1 MRFVLLLAF
10 LSYSLCSFSQQLHIY
25 YDAITDSVRYVQDGK
40 EVINPTI
47 KKGKKIELHVINYN
61 DYLYDLSIKIEQE
74 EIKIPSGG
82 LGSMMKVNGGGD
94 ALNNLM
100 NSTKSLDGNGFN
112 KDGIEWTE
120 DVEEGNK
127 GLGFGSQA
135 VAPEAE
141 KNFAKVVTQYATTL
155 ERMQDKEIEVNEQ
168 AVAIQSKLNVFK
180 VKQFM
185 GQEIVEL
192 KYNPRLNPEQ
202 IKRLSLEYLEQVFG
216 VTDPAELDLN
226 EVIEKADIQKT
237 IQKDISL
244 YRAKVNNLNKLLL
257 VLELAKDSI
266 IKFPFAEEEYRLSLL
281 ASFDQAKSR
290 TDAYT
295 NKIQEMESNSTSL
308 ENWDLKELLSVR
320 YTYEELK
327 NHSFTYNY
335 PFTPTSDEVKLAI
348 TLTPNE
354 AGLQKNVK
362 TRELAPLE
370 FPVYGGVKV
379 NASVGISF
387 GGYLSRP
394 QTYFSRDS
402 EILADDGD
410 LFQPIITSFIHFY
423 RQSQSAV
430 SFGGSFGLGISLGGG
445 GTGSQT
451 YFLGPS
457 LIFGK
462 GQRVVMTTG
471 IMGGK
476 VDRLARG
483 YELGDFFDET
493 IVPTRSVY
501 DLGYFLGFSFNLGK

>member
-1 MRFVLLLAF
+1 MRFLLLLAF
-10 LSYSLCSFSQQLHIY
+10 VSYSLCSYSQQLHIY
-25 YDAITDSVRYVQDGK
+25 YDATTDSVRYEQDGK
-40 EVINPTI
+40 TVKNPTI

-61 DYLYDLSIKIEQE
+61 DYLYDLSIKVEQE

-82 LGSMMKVNGGGD
+82 LGSMLKMNGSGD
-94 ALNNLM
+94 ALNSLM
-100 NSTKSLDGNGFN
+100 SSTKALDGEGFN
-112 KDGIEWTE
+112 KDGIEWT
-120 DVEEGNK
+120 DGLEEKGG
-127 GLGFGSQA
+127 GLGFGGQS
-135 VAPEAE
+135 VSSEVE
-141 KNFAKVVTQYATTL
+141 KKFSKFVSQYAATL
-155 ERMQDKEIEVNEQ
+155 ENMQDKEQEVNDQ
-168 AVAIQSKLNVFK
+168 AVLIQEKLNVFK

-202 IKRLSLEYLEQVFG
+202 IKRLSLEYLEQVFE
-216 VTDPAELDLN
+216 VSDPAELDLN
-226 EVIEKADIQKT
+226 EVIKKADIQKT

-244 YRAKVNNLNKLLL
+244 YRSKINNLNKLLL
-257 VLELAKDSI
+257 TLELAKDSI
-266 IKFPFAEEEYRLSLL
+266 ITFPFAEEEYRLSLL
-281 ASFDQAKSR
+281 ESFEQAKSR
-290 TDAYT
+290 TNAYT
-295 NKIQEMESNSTSL
+295 KRIQEMESGATSL

-335 PFTPTSDEVKLAI
+335 PFTPTSDEVKLSI

-354 AGLQKNVK
+354 AALQKNLK

-387 GGYLSRP
+387 GGYFNRP
-394 QTYFSRDS
+394 QQYFSRDS

-410 LFQPIITSFIHFY
+410 LFQPIVTSFIHFY

-430 SFGGSFGLGISLGGG
+430 SFGGSFGLGISLGGE

-462 GQRVVMTTG
+462 GQRVVLTTG
-471 IMGGK
+471 MMGGK

-483 YELGDFFDET
+483 YSLGDFFDET

-501 DLGYFLGFSFNLGK
+501 DLGYFLGFSFNLGN